1 MKARQSTRTPDIKEL
16 CSFDNSEEAEICVEV
31 QKILADQPDMSVN
44 EIKSLTDR
52 RKPKVPRVDSGCG
65 SPCIPSTVVTESES
79 EEETA
84 LTDEETVESL
94 CNVSFF
100 LIKYRLKF
108 TLRMQLLSIKDL
120 QRRSLTRKKKQKQL
134 LNRKMTKMSL
144 KMLR

>member
-31 QKILADQPDMSVN
+31 QKILADQPDISVN

-94 CNVSFF
+94 YNVSFF
-100 LIKYRLKF
+100 K
-108 TLRMQLLSIKDL
+108 
-120 QRRSLTRKKKQKQL
+120 
-134 LNRKMTKMSL
+134 
-144 KMLR
+144 